1 MATTSIPR
9 PKAPGKSH
17 RKGITLME
25 LSDMFPD
32 EDTARCWF
40 EAQIW
45 PTGSRV
51 CGHCGSKRTSEATHK
66 TMPYRCKDCRKY
78 FSVKTG
84 TALEAS
90 NVPLRKWAFAIYLE
104 LTNLKGVSSMKLHR
118 DLGVT
123 QKTAWFMLH
132 RIREAWS
139 TQQPEQFNGP
149 IEADETYVGG
159 KARNMH
165 AADRQRRITGR
176 GGTDKAAV
184 VGVKDRATNM
194 VSAKVIDT
202 PDAGTLVPFVE
213 EHAHPEATVYTDGSN
228 AYNGLAREHE
238 TVAHSVGE
246 YVRGQAHTN
255 GIESFWAM
263 LKRGYQGTYHH
274 FSAKHLQRYVDE
286 FAGRHNIRGMD
297 TVDQMIS
304 VARGLIGQRIRYADL
319 VAALPVGTVAEAD
332 RAEPW

>member
-1 MATTSIPR
+1 MAKSNK
-9 PKAPGKSH
+9 KAPGKHH
-17 RKGITLME
+17 RKGITLLE
-25 LSDMFPD
+25 LTEMFPN
-32 EDTARCWF
+32 EQAARAWF
-40 EAQIW
+40 EAQVW
-45 PTGSRV
+45 SGQRC
-51 CGHCGSKRTSEATHK
+51 CGHCGSTNTHEAKHK
-66 TMPYRCKDCRKY
+66 TMPYRCRDCRKY

-90 NVPLRKWAFAIYLE
+90 NVPLRKWVFAIYLE

-139 TQQPEQFNGP
+139 EVELGP
-149 IEADETYVGG
+149 FDGPVEVDETFVGG
-159 KARNMH
+159 KAKNMH
-165 AADRQRRITGR
+165 AVDRERRITGR

-184 VGVKDRATNM
+184 IGAKDRATNR
-194 VSAKVIDT
+194 VTARVVDST
-202 PDAGTLVPFVE
+202 DADTLVPFTE
-213 EHAHPEATVYTDGSN
+213 AASTPEATVYTDGN
-228 AYNGLAREHE
+228 RAYLGIDRDHE

-274 FSAKHLQRYVDE
+274 FSPQHLHRYVNE
-286 FAGRHNIRGMD
+286 FAGRHNFRNSD
-297 TVDQMIS
+297 TIDQMRATVRS
-304 VARGLIGQRIRYADL
+304 LVGQRIRYADL
-319 VAALPVGTVAEAD
+319 VANGAARGLAIPDG
-332 RAEPW
+332 EPW